1 MWCEVV
7 CFFMKF
13 FYSTPLQTRK
23 NASFDLTS
31 NYFQPNFCICF
42 IRLQFY
48 LNFLIAS
55 FVFPSRPITEETR
68 LDVMTGSP
76 AGSCVRT
83 RLGTLELIFA
93 LRPTS
98 AATQSFKNH
107 PIQAGS
113 VLWTSMTATD
123 YWMLLIKVFG
133 RATCVLLELILV
145 AEYSSVH
152 SWLQPGIQSQPS
164 SLILLLNVSFVFWCN
179 RSAE

>member
-1 MWCEVV
+1 MLFWISCNVSLWFPLKDSKSV
-7 CFFMKF
+7 CDVKLFVFFMKF

-113 VLWTSMTATD
+113 VL
-123 YWMLLIKVFG
+123 
-133 RATCVLLELILV
+133 
-145 AEYSSVH
+145 
-152 SWLQPGIQSQPS
+152 
-164 SLILLLNVSFVFWCN
+164 
-179 RSAE
+179 